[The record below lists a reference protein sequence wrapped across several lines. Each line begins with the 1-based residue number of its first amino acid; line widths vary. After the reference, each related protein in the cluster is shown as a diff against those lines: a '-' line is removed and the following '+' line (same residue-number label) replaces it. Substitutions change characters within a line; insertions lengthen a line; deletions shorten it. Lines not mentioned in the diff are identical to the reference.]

1 MKIEIN
7 KTVNEL
13 KKINKIVAIILFG
26 SYAKKKS
33 KPLSDIDIAVITKN
47 PDKNIEAEVASFS
60 SKILDVINFHR
71 LPLYIQFEVL
81 KYGKVL
87 FVKDK
92 EYFLNVKRKVLREYL
107 EMSDFYERMSRRIL
121 KWD

>member
-1 MKIEIN
+1 MKSEIS

-13 KKINKIVAIILFG
+13 KKFKKVVAIILFG
-26 SYAKKKS
+26 SYAKKKA
-33 KPLSDIDIAVITKN
+33 KPLSDVDIAVITKN
-47 PDKNIEAEVASFS
+47 PDKKIEAEVASFS
-60 SKILDVINFHR
+60 SNIFDIVNFHK

-92 EYFLNVKRKVLREYL
+92 KHFSTIKRKVLREYL

-121 KWD
+121 K

>member
-26 SYAKKKS
+26 SYTKKKS
-33 KPLSDIDIAVITKN
+33 KPLSDIDIAVITKSS
-47 PDKNIEAEVASFS
+47 DKNIEAEVASFS
-60 SKILDVINFHR
+60 SKIFDVVNFNR

-121 KWD
+121 K

>member
-1 MKIEIN
+1 MKSEIS

-13 KKINKIVAIILFG
+13 KKFKKVVAIILFG
-26 SYAKKKS
+26 SYAKKKA
-33 KPLSDIDIAVITKN
+33 KPLSDVDIAVITKN
-47 PDKNIEAEVASFS
+47 PDKKIEAEVASFS
-60 SKILDVINFHR
+60 SNIFDIVNFHK

-92 EYFLNVKRKVLREYL
+92 KYFSTIKRKVLREYL

-121 KWD
+121 K